1 MTETLDRIIGRY
13 RLLEEIG
20 QGGMSV
26 VYRAVEIDTG
36 RIVAIKVLSPY
47 VAQDPQFKAR
57 FDREVSL
64 LKQLDHPNIVPI
76 LNYGDEQ
83 QNTYIV
89 MPYYGGGTMQS
100 LIEDDGMELR
110 QAGEILADVAAG
122 LDHAHRQGIV
132 HRDIKPSNIIIDDEG
147 TALISDFGFAHV
159 SNTSHSLTGSVL
171 IGTPAFMSP
180 EQCAGHEVDPR
191 SDQYSLGAVLYQA
204 CTGQLPYEGE
214 TPMAVVIKHIS
225 DPLPRPRY
233 ANPLL
238 PDVVEAVIQRAMTKD
253 PGLRFGSAI
262 ELSEAFEHA
271 LDESLDPE
279 SGLAKSEYIG
289 PTPVTQVVVARPTP
303 VWGPRRTLAAIAI
316 LLMVAFPAA
325 AVSFSGGI
333 PGGVQAS
340 NNTATPSVSLLA
352 TINALSTA
360 NSERLEGSQQPGA
373 VETAVAATI
382 QAMGLFDTPT
392 ATLEGTRPTPTPT
405 GGGSSGSGG
414 GGSGPPPPPLGPP
427 PPSAT
432 PGGPTNT
439 PSSLTGTPGGPTNT
453 PGGPTG
459 TPVPPSSTPVPPTST
474 PLPPTNT
481 PVLPPPRTDPGK
493 CKGPNH
499 PQFPCTPT
507 PEP

>member
-1 MTETLDRIIGRY
+1 
-13 RLLEEIG
+13 
-20 QGGMSV
+20 
-26 VYRAVEIDTG
+26 
-36 RIVAIKVLSPY
+36 
-47 VAQDPQFKAR
+47 
-57 FDREVSL
+57 
-64 LKQLDHPNIVPI
+64 
-76 LNYGDEQ
+76 
-83 QNTYIV
+83 
-89 MPYYGGGTMQS
+89 
-100 LIEDDGMELR
+100 LR

-122 LDHAHRQGIV
+122 LDYAHRQGIV
-132 HRDIKPSNIIIDDEG
+132 HRDIKPSNIILDDEG

-214 TPMAVVIKHIS
+214 TPMAVVIKHLS

-253 PGLRFGSAI
+253 PGLRFESAI
-262 ELSEAFEHA
+262 ELSEAFEAA
-271 LDESLDPE
+271 LAESLDPDT
-279 SGLAKSEYIG
+279 GLAKPEYIG
-289 PTPVTQVVVARPTP
+289 PTPVTQVMVVEPTP

-325 AVSFSGGI
+325 ALSFSGGI
-333 PGGVQAS
+333 PGGAETS
-340 NNTATPSVSLLA
+340 SDTATPSESLLS
-352 TINALSTA
+352 TISALSTA

-392 ATLEGTRPTPTPT
+392 ATSEGTPPTPTPT
-405 GGGSSGSGG
+405 PTATGVPSGGGSGSGG
-414 GGSGPPPPPLGPP
+414 GGSGPPPPPPGPP

-439 PSSLTGTPGGPTNT
+439 PGGPSSTPSGPTNT
-453 PGGPTG
+453 PGGPT
-459 TPVPPSSTPVPPTST
+459 STPVPPTST
-474 PLPPTNT
+474 PVPPTNT
-481 PVLPPPRTDPGK
+481 PVPPPPTPTPDSSNCNPSKPPG
-493 CKGPNH
+493 H
-499 PQFPCTPT
+499 PHYCTPT
-507 PEP
+507 PGP